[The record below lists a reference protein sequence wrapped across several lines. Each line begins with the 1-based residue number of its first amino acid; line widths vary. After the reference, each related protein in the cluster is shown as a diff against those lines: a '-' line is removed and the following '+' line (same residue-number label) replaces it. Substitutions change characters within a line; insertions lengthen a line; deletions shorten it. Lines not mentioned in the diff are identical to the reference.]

1 VELDLGCVSDF
12 LVLLE
17 VGHYGRAAQ
26 RLHLSGSAL
35 SKRVQRLERQVGVP
49 LLVRGPMG
57 TLGPTAAG
65 VRFAAAAAPVL
76 AAARELQRS
85 GPEMRRPPLPRSESA
100 PAAPSVV
107 AGSAQVPAA
116 RQPVGTPRAPTG

>member
-26 RLHLSGSAL
+26 QLHLSGSAL
-35 SKRVQRLERQVGVP
+35 SKRVQRHERQVGVP

-65 VRFAAAAAPVL
+65 VRFATAAAPLL

-85 GPEMRRPPLPRSESA
+85 GPELQRPPLSRAESTEHT
-100 PAAPSVV
+100 
-107 AGSAQVPAA
+107 GVPAA
-116 RQPVGTPRAPTG
+116 RRPVGIPRASTG